1 MLNSLFIIFI
11 VSFINKDN
19 GFFSIPTTSK
29 FSGIIGSKILN
40 ASLSQTASLIE
51 LSVYPSYMD
60 EFVSSCFL
68 PHTNIDQF
76 PTVKSLLEEN

>member
-51 LSVYPSYMD
+51 LVTSPIM
-60 EFVSSCFL
+60 EL
-68 PHTNIDQF
+68 GMTIDMGDTIILAF
-76 PTVKSLLEEN
+76 FDDTIMAFHL

>member
-51 LSVYPSYMD
+51 LVTSPIM
-60 EFVSSCFL
+60 EL
-68 PHTNIDQF
+68 GMTIDMGD
-76 PTVKSLLEEN
+76 TIILEQN